1 MNQRVEVTF
10 SDEQYARLRAESAR
24 TGLGL
29 AELVRR
35 AVERVYDE
43 PLTEAEQDALVEDR
57 RAAFA
62 QAAGIWKDRD
72 FDGVTYVEL
81 IRRGL
86 DPDTDA
92 DERRRALDDSFGA
105 WKDRDF
111 DGEQYVE
118 RMRRG
123 MAHRLSRDDTY

>member
-1 MNQRVEVTF
+1 MSHRIQVSF
-10 SDEQYARLRAESAR
+10 SDEQYARLCAESRR

-35 AVERVYDE
+35 AVERVYDQ

-72 FDGVTYVEL
+72 FDGVTYVER

-86 DPDTDA
+86 DPDT
-92 DERRRALDDSFGA
+92 G
-105 WKDRDF
+105 
-111 DGEQYVE
+111 
-118 RMRRG
+118 
-123 MAHRLSRDDTY
+123 T